1 MDTKKNIE
9 KLWNYID
16 GMFEEDHL
24 EWAMKEFD
32 IAPDRVKPDTI
43 AALNEEEAR
52 ILLSDLG
59 YMTVNGLLGGDFGT
73 WNEILQNNL
82 KFDKETIDFLD
93 Y

>member
-32 IAPDRVKPDTI
+32 IAPDRIKPDAIIT
-43 AALNEEEAR
+43 LNEEEAR

-73 WNEILQNNL
+73 WNEILRNNL
-82 KFDKETIDFLD
+82 RFDKETIDFLD
-93 Y
+93 F